1 MSHGFSG
8 RLCAV
13 LAGLALALGCL
24 ANPAAAESHE
34 KKEDEW
40 VAKWSNGHKIEKG
53 KQFKLKFGGR
63 IQADYQFASGDD
75 ALGAG
80 NFEDGFEFRR
90 ARLFFSGTIYDKVEF
105 KAQYDF
111 TGQDVDMKDVWIGL
125 KQSWGKVK
133 FGHFKEP
140 FSLEELTS
148 SKYLAFLER
157 SLPNAFAPGR
167 NSGIGFEGGDDKFNW
182 GFGYFY
188 EAGDDGVSIDE
199 DQTNITGRVVFRPVY
214 EDQGK
219 RLFHIGLGVTQKDL
233 PTGGRFR
240 FRARPEAHLTGR
252 LVNTDRFDADSA
264 LIYGLEL
271 AGVNDRFWFAGE
283 YITNDVDAPAFGDPS
298 FDSYYVQA
306 GYYLTQGDYR
316 RYKTSSG
323 AFDRQKPSSVWDK
336 SGGTGAWELALR
348 FSSIDLTDGA
358 IAGGEEDN
366 ITVGVN
372 WYLNPATRLMFNYVM
387 ADVDGV
393 GDGDFILVRWQVDF

>member
-1 MSHGFSG
+1 MFRRTLGLTVLVATVCG
-8 RLCAV
+8 LCVA
-13 LAGLALALGCL
+13 
-24 ANPAAAESHE
+24 PAQADE
-34 KKEDEW
+34 EW
-40 VAKWSNGHKIEKG
+40 VVKWSNGHKIEKG

-63 IQADYQFASGDD
+63 IMADYQFASGDD
-75 ALGAG
+75 ALGAS

-111 TGQDVDMKDVWIGL
+111 AGGDADVKDLWIAL

-140 FSLEELTS
+140 FGLEELTS

-157 SLPNAFAPGR
+157 SLTAAFTPGR
-167 NSGIGFEGGDDKFNW
+167 NSGVGFSGGDDKMNW
-182 GFGYFY
+182 GVGYFY
-188 EAGDDGVSIDE
+188 DADDYGVSTNE
-199 DQTNITGRVVFRPVY
+199 DRTNITGRVVFRPVY
-214 EDQGK
+214 EEKGK
-219 RLFHIGLGVTQKDL
+219 KLFHIGIAATQKERGDADN
-233 PTGGRFR
+233 FR
-240 FRARPEAHLTGR
+240 FRVRPEAHFTGR
-252 LVNTDRFDADSA
+252 LINTDRFLADSA
-264 LIYGLEL
+264 LIYGIEL
-271 AGVNDRFWFAGE
+271 AGVNDQFWYAAE
-283 YITNDVDAPAFGDPS
+283 YMTADVDAPAVGDPS
-298 FDSYYVQA
+298 FGAYYVQA
-306 GYYLTQGDYR
+306 GYYLTKGDYR

-336 SGGTGAWELALR
+336 SGGSGAWEIVGR
-348 FSSIDLTDGA
+348 YSSADLTDAG

-372 WYLNPATRLMFNYVM
+372 WYPNPATRLMFNYVM